1 MQLANQEAQR
11 LNHEYIGT
19 EHVLLGI
26 VKAGN
31 SIAASV
37 LKSANV
43 SLGYLRDAVLS
54 LIKPGPDMVTLGKL
68 PLTPNAKKVIE
79 YAIEEAKGLGPNHV
93 GTEHMLLGCLR
104 VEDGIAS
111 VVLRERGLTLA
122 GLRAEIATVVTSA
135 DEFAEKCLGMAEV
148 FDRLRASSRAH
159 NAGPELLALWQA
171 FFAAQDEFT
180 RLFLSGQM
188 KSDATDDAM
197 HKRDDVLRM
206 ARQLV
211 KKLTEG

>member
-79 YAIEEAKGLGPNHV
+79 YAIEEARSLNHNHV
-93 GTEHMLLGCLR
+93 GTEHLLLGFLR
-104 VEDGIAS
+104 VEDGVAS
-111 VVLRERGLTLA
+111 IVLRERGLTLA
-122 GLRAEIATVVTSA
+122 GLRAEIAAVVVS
-135 DEFAEKCLGMAEV
+135 DEFAEKCLGVAEV